1 MIKNFKLFES
11 DKLADKYLID
21 NIKKRNLIQVS
32 NMINDPDCN
41 INVRTYDKRT
51 PLIIATQYE
60 ETTMI
65 KELIEKGVKL
75 DLQEETG
82 KTALIEAAFRKNF
95 TIIKILIDAGADY
108 NIKDYHNYYFLDYL
122 TPDKQ
127 EQVLKYYPDKFEEF
141 RFKKNIEKYNL

>member
-21 NIKKRNLIQVS
+21 NIKKGNLIEVLHT
-32 NMINDPDCN
+32 IDDTDCN
-41 INVRTYDKRT
+41 INVRAYDKRT

-108 NIKDYHNYYFLDYL
+108 NIKDFHNNHFIFFFSLFYYHHILNY
-122 TPDKQ
+122 
-127 EQVLKYYPDKFEEF
+127 
-141 RFKKNIEKYNL
+141 II